1 MDIVEYTYFK
11 EIIHLLFIILVF
23 IAFVGLV
30 FSTEVWQK
38 ILFFLFEVLFG
49 FMYWCD
55 DKR

>member
-1 MDIVEYTYFK
+1 MRIESFYFE

-23 IAFVGLV
+23 IAFVALV
-30 FSTEVWQK
+30 FSAEIWQK

-49 FMYWCD
+49 FMYWCR